1 MEDKS
6 YHFEHEQLIVAF
18 DQSNNFAGIFVTRSD
33 EEISKSELLDYFYDR
48 PPNYLIV
55 AELPHVDD
63 EELTAENYLTVLE
76 DLVED
81 LRKNDISGLD
91 IEYYIPKTIH

>member
-18 DQSNNFAGIFVTRSD
+18 DQADQFAGIFVTRSD
-33 EEISKSELLDYFYDR
+33 EEISKSELLDFFYDR

-55 AELPHVDD
+55 AELPQVDD

-81 LRKNDISGLD
+81 LRKNDISSLD